1 MEPTGLAMSSSH
13 RRPELYGS
21 DADAEALRDALRTG
35 ELPVAVYGLGKM
47 GLPLAAAFA
56 ELTGDTI
63 GVDIDPDR
71 VDRINRG
78 ECPVEREPGLA
89 DLVERTVETGD
100 FRASIDPSDAWA
112 ARIHVVLVPTLLDEA
127 DHPDLSMLEAAV
139 DAAGAALSPGD
150 LVVVESTVPPGTCR
164 SVVRPRLEAASGLSA
179 DEFGVAHCPERT
191 ASGRALQDIRGA
203 YPRIVG
209 GVDEASTDA
218 GSLVYDELT
227 DNDVIPVADARTAAA
242 VKVFEGVYR
251 DANIAI
257 ANELAGLA
265 DELGIDV
272 REAIQAAN
280 TQPFCEIHRPGPG
293 VGGHCIPVYPYFLV
307 NGCETDTPLLRTAR
321 EVNEGMPAQTVSRL
335 ADLLTDAGE
344 EVAGSHVLI
353 FGVAYRAGVD
363 ETRFSPGLAIAAELA
378 DRGAFV
384 VLADPVVDCTE
395 LDYPAVDVDRVQ
407 LADFDAAI
415 IATDHED
422 VASIDWKKGDLV
434 VLDGRGALN
443 VEAAHVHTLGNGR
456 PD

>member
-1 MEPTGLAMSSSH
+1 MSSSH

-21 DADAEALRDALRTG
+21 DADAETLRDALRTG

-56 ELTGDTI
+56 ELTGNTI
-63 GVDIDPDR
+63 GIDIDQGR
-71 VDRINRG
+71 VERINRG

-89 DLVERTVETGD
+89 DLVERTVEADD
-100 FRASIDPSDAWA
+100 FRASTDPSDASA
-112 ARIHVVLVPTLLDEA
+112 ARIHIVLVPTLLDEA
-127 DHPDLSMLEAAV
+127 NHPDLSMLEAAV
-139 DAAGAALSPGD
+139 DAVGTALSPAD

-164 SVVRPRLEAASGLSA
+164 SVVRPRLETTSGLSA

-203 YPRIVG
+203 YPRVVG
-209 GVDEASTDA
+209 GDDEVSTDTA
-218 GSLVYDELT
+218 SLVYDELT
-227 DNDVIPVADARTAAA
+227 DNDVIPVANATTAAA

-272 REAIQAAN
+272 VEAIQAAN

-307 NGCETDTPLLRTAR
+307 NGCETDTPLLRKAR
-321 EVNEGMPAQTVSRL
+321 EVNEGMPAQTVSQL
-335 ADLLTDAGE
+335 ADLLTDAGKK
-344 EVAGSHVLI
+344 VADSHVLV
-353 FGVAYRAGVD
+353 FGVAYRTGVD

-395 LDYPAVDVDRVQ
+395 LDYPAVDVDTLQ
-407 LADFDAAI
+407 LADFDAAVV
-415 IATDHED
+415 ATAHEE
-422 VASIDWKKGDLV
+422 VSSIDWEKGDLV
-434 VLDGRGALN
+434 VLDGRRALDIG
-443 VEAAHVHTLGNGR
+443 AAHVHALSDGR